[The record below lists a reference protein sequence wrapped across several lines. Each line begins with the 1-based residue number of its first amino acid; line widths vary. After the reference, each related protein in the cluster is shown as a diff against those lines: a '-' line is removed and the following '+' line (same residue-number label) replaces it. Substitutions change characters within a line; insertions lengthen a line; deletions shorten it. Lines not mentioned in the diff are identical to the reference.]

1 MPTQTFQNVAIGV
14 TLLLV
19 CSAAPADNAAPNL
32 VEHSKVLT
40 ADELAA
46 WVLER
51 NPGIVAIEAT
61 AEAAAF
67 RIEPAGSLDDPIV
80 SYALAPQT
88 AGGNQ
93 SLNQRFD
100 FKQKIPW
107 PGTLAAR
114 ERAAQHEA
122 NAAEFDIDLLRLR
135 VVAQTKAAYAEW
147 QFVHSAIEI
156 HHSTQNL
163 LDELVS
169 NAETRYAT
177 GRALKQDVL
186 QGEVEQTNL
195 EKHLFS
201 LIRLE
206 ATMKARINALL
217 NRAPN
222 EPLPPAGGLPEVSEL
237 YALEDMR
244 RMAIARHPELAQLE
258 ARISASE
265 SRITLA
271 EKAFY
276 PDLELGVG
284 YNRLWDAA
292 DKRTTIGVSVNI
304 PFNRSKRRSEL
315 GRAQAE
321 RRSAEWT
328 LIERRAAL
336 LADLTKAHAEVVE
349 AKSSVGLLHDR
360 LLPLSAE
367 YLEAAIAD
375 YQSGIGAFLNVITAE
390 QRALDTELAL
400 ARARSDYARRVA
412 ELERWVGGPVDA
424 TATSTS
430 GVQQ

>member
-1 MPTQTFQNVAIGV
+1 MPTQAFRNVAISV
-14 TLLLV
+14 TLVLI
-19 CSAAPADNAAPNL
+19 CSAAPADHAAPHL
-32 VEHSKVLT
+32 VEHAEVLN
-40 ADELAA
+40 ADGLAA

-51 NPGIVAIEAT
+51 NPGIIAIKAT

-67 RIEPAGSLDDPIV
+67 RIEPAGSLDDPIM
-80 SYALAPQT
+80 SYALAPLT
-88 AGGNQ
+88 VGGNR

-100 FKQKIPW
+100 LKQKIPW

-114 ERAAQHEA
+114 ESAAQHEA
-122 NAAEFDIDLLRLR
+122 NAAELDIDRLRLR
-135 VVAQTKAAYAEW
+135 VVAQAKAAYAEW
-147 QFVHSAIEI
+147 HFVHSAIQI

-163 LDELVS
+163 LDELIS
-169 NAETRYAT
+169 TAETRYAA

-195 EKHLFS
+195 EKHLFG

-206 ATMKARINALL
+206 ATVKARINALL
-217 NRAPN
+217 NRAPS
-222 EPLPPAGGLPEVSEL
+222 EPLPPSGGLPEVTEL
-237 YALEDMR
+237 YALESMQR
-244 RMAIARHPELAQLE
+244 LAMAQHPELAQLE
-258 ARISASE
+258 TRISASE

-276 PDLELGVG
+276 PDLQLGVG
-284 YNRLWDAA
+284 YNRLWDATE
-292 DKRTTIGVSVNI
+292 KRTTIGVSINI

-328 LIERRAAL
+328 LIERRAGL
-336 LADLTKAHAEVVE
+336 LADLANAHAEVVE
-349 AKSSVGLLHDR
+349 AKSSVDLIHDR

-430 GVQQ
+430 GTQQ